1 MEPGQKRRQGE
12 NTNKEAIVVKGEKKH
27 RTVEYEQDVMSTMG
41 STEVA
46 GQEDTPKKKKKKKTH
61 HFDVHVNQEGVVW
74 HFFWFS
80 GHPSENSLFL
90 Q

>member
-1 MEPGQKRRQGE
+1 MPGMKTLLRWG
-12 NTNKEAIVVKGEKKH
+12 
-27 RTVEYEQDVMSTMG
+27 
-41 STEVA
+41 
-46 GQEDTPKKKKKKKTH
+46 KKKKTH

-80 GHPSENSLFL
+80 RHPSEDSFFL